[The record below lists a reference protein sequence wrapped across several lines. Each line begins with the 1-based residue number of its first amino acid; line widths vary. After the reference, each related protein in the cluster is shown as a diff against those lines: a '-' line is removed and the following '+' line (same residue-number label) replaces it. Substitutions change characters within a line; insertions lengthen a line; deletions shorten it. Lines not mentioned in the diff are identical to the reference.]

1 MTASLINA
9 QAELPAN
16 EQRLRLEGITWQQYD
31 AMVALFMNQFPAL
44 RMTYLEGVLEL
55 MSTSSEHERLK
66 TVIGRLIEAFAEEAD
81 IDLNGYGS
89 TTFRRE
95 AAARGLEPD
104 ECYTFGILKET
115 PDIAIE
121 VVLTSGGIDKLAV
134 YQGLDV
140 QAVWFWENQRF
151 SLYSLINPISGYR
164 LIETSELLPR
174 LDISLLTQFM
184 EPSNQTQAVKAYRRA
199 LIETFMND
207 KE

>member
-1 MTASLINA
+1 
-9 QAELPAN
+9 
-16 EQRLRLEGITWQQYD
+16 
-31 AMVALFMNQFPAL
+31 
-44 RMTYLEGVLEL
+44 
-55 MSTSSEHERLK
+55 
-66 TVIGRLIEAFAEEAD
+66 
-81 IDLNGYGS
+81 
-89 TTFRRE
+89 
-95 AAARGLEPD
+95 
-104 ECYTFGILKET
+104 
-115 PDIAIE
+115 
-121 VVLTSGGIDKLAV
+121 VLTSGSIDKLAV

-140 QAVWFWENQRF
+140 QAIWFWENQRF